1 MTFKHVVK
9 HVGALLL
16 AVTSLA
22 SGQEAG
28 KPRLTIAA
36 AANLTDVAQVL
47 GTRFEAATGIH
58 AVFSFGSTAQLT
70 QQIENGA
77 PFDVLLAADAEHVQE
92 LERKGLLSPGSRAAY
107 ANGVL
112 ALWSPAAAVPV
123 NRIKDLTLPQ
133 VRVIAVAK
141 PELAPY
147 GAATMEAL
155 RAAGILD
162 RVKAKIVYSDNISM
176 AKQYG
181 ASGNAD
187 AVFTAYSL
195 VMKESGKVIR
205 IDEKLHR
212 PITQELGVI
221 AASPHKADAGKFT
234 DFVLRG
240 DGRAILTES
249 GYQPAGKGH

>member
-1 MTFKHVVK
+1 MTFKHVA
-9 HVGALLL
+9 ALLI
-16 AVTSLA
+16 AATLA
-22 SGQEAG
+22 SAQDTA
-28 KPRLTIAA
+28 KPQLTVAA
-36 AANLTDVAQVL
+36 AANLTDVAKVL

-77 PFDVLLAADAEHVQE
+77 PFDLFLSADAEHVQE
-92 LERKGLLSPGSRAAY
+92 LDRKGLLSPGSRAAY

-112 ALWSPAAAVPV
+112 ALWMPSAATPV
-123 NRIKDLTLPQ
+123 NRIEDLTLPQ

-162 RVKAKIVYSDNISM
+162 RVNAKIVYSDNISM

-181 ASGNAD
+181 SSGNAE

-195 VMKESGKVIR
+195 VIKESGKVIR

-221 AASPHKADAGKFT
+221 AASPHKAEAGRFD
-234 DFVLRG
+234 DFVLHG
-240 DGRAILTES
+240 DGRTVLAES
-249 GYQPAGKGH
+249 GYQPPAK

>member
-1 MTFKHVVK
+1 
-9 HVGALLL
+9 L
-16 AVTSLA
+16 
-22 SGQEAG
+22 
-28 KPRLTIAA
+28 PR
-36 AANLTDVAQVL
+36 
-47 GTRFEAATGIH
+47 
-58 AVFSFGSTAQLT
+58 
-70 QQIENGA
+70 
-77 PFDVLLAADAEHVQE
+77 
-92 LERKGLLSPGSRAAY
+92 
-107 ANGVL
+107 
-112 ALWSPAAAVPV
+112 
-123 NRIKDLTLPQ
+123 

-147 GAATMEAL
+147 GAAAMEVL

-195 VMKESGKVIR
+195 VMKEGGKVIR

-221 AASPHKADAGKFT
+221 AASAHKAEAGRFT
-234 DFVLRG
+234 DFVLHG
-240 DGRAILTES
+240 TGRAILTES
-249 GYQPAGKGH
+249 GYQPAGKGR